1 MKCGNEVTIVQK
13 TFQGKVSESKRNA
26 DGTAHSLNI
35 GGKWYCVTSKEHIEY
50 AKAHG
55 GPSGF
60 VQPNGKIVSPTNEI
74 PKEVPIQQPKT
85 PYKYLTLT
93 PEKIELVQEEARIT
107 YEIYLA
113 VKAEIIEE
121 QNGPVLG
128 MIFNQVCENLRR
140 SKERKDK
147 E

>member
-1 MKCGNEVTIVQK
+1 MVPK
-13 TFQGKVSESKRNA
+13 TFQGVTSEKKVNP
-26 DGTAHSLNI
+26 DGSNHNYKL
-35 GGKWYCVTSKEHIEY
+35 GDKWVCVVSKEHIEWT
-50 AKAHG
+50 KTHN

-60 VQPNGKIVSPTNEI
+60 VQPNGKIVSPSNQI
-74 PKEVPIQQPKT
+74 PQEVQQPKT

-93 PEKIELVQEEARIT
+93 PEKIELTQEEARIT

-128 MIFNQVCENLRR
+128 MIF
-140 SKERKDK
+140 
-147 E
+147 